1 MKLRWSSR
9 ALLDLQRLADRIAAD
24 DKPMAAT
31 AFATE
36 LHQAALLIA
45 QQPLMGGPGRRH
57 DTREWIAHRNHLLV
71 YRVLGDEVQILQLWH
86 TARQPQAR

>member
-24 DKPMAAT
+24 GKALAAT
-31 AFATE
+31 ALAAEVHEATN
-36 LHQAALLIA
+36 LLA
-45 QQPLMGGPGRRH
+45 EQPLMGRAGRRH

-71 YRVLGDEVQILQLWH
+71 YRARGDEVHILQLWQA
-86 TARQPQAR
+86 ARQLLR

>member
-24 DKPMAAT
+24 GKPMAAT
-31 AFATE
+31 AFAAE
-36 LHQAALLIA
+36 LFDAAKLLSA
-45 QQPLMGGPGRRH
+45 QPLIGRPGRRH

-71 YRVLGDEVQILQLWH
+71 YRVRGDEVQILQLWH
-86 TARQPQAR
+86 VARQLLR

>member
-24 DKPMAAT
+24 GKPMAAT
-31 AFATE
+31 AFAAE
-36 LHQAALLIA
+36 LVDAAKLLSA
-45 QQPLMGGPGRRH
+45 QPLIGRPGRRH

-71 YRVLGDEVQILQLWH
+71 YRVRGDEVQILQLWH
-86 TARQPQAR
+86 VARQLLR